1 MAGGTQGFAVLAIGG
16 NSLIRDQ
23 QHQRVS
29 DQFEVTRETCQ
40 HVAELLDRGW
50 NLVLTHGNGPQ
61 VGFILRRVE
70 LALHELHPVPLDS
83 IGADT
88 QGALG
93 YMIQQQL
100 ANEFRRR
107 RMPHQAVS
115 VVTQVL
121 VDPDDPAFRDPTKP
135 IGSFM
140 DEATAKQRAAQ
151 EHWDVKEERGR
162 GWRRVVA
169 SPEPREILELGA
181 IRDLVG
187 KGHVVIAVGGGGI
200 PVVRGADGEL
210 RGAAAVIDKDF
221 ASAVLAAQLGADA
234 FIISTGVDRVCLD
247 WGKPTQREL
256 SELTLAEAKRH
267 LAEGQ
272 FPAGSMGPKIRA
284 VVRFLE
290 QGGKRA
296 IITSPEHLAEA
307 VAGKHGT
314 CIHA

>member
-1 MAGGTQGFAVLAIGG
+1 VQ
-16 NSLIRDQ
+16 
-23 QHQRVS
+23 
-29 DQFEVTRETCQ
+29 
-40 HVAELLDRGW
+40 
-50 NLVLTHGNGPQ
+50 
-61 VGFILRRVE
+61 
-70 LALHELHPVPLDS
+70 LDS

-107 RMPHQAVS
+107 KMPHRAVS

-121 VDPDDPAFRDPTKP
+121 VDADDPAFRDPTKP

-140 DEATAKQRAAQ
+140 DEATANQRATQ
-151 EHWDVKEERGR
+151 EQWDVKEERGR

-181 IRDLVG
+181 IRDLLDR
-187 KGHVVIAVGGGGI
+187 GHVVIAVGGGGI

-210 RGAAAVIDKDF
+210 RGAAAVIDKDL

-234 FIISTGVDRVCLD
+234 FIISTGVQRVCID

-256 SELTLAEAKRH
+256 SELTLADAKRY

-272 FPAGSMGPKIRA
+272 FPPGSMGPKISA

-296 IITSPEHLAEA
+296 IITSPEHLADA

-314 CIHA
+314 QIHP